1 MDELTAA
8 LMELGVDEATS
19 LRAAEALDVDQ
30 SGEVE
35 YTEFM
40 AGCLNFFDDHLDNML
55 WQAFTRFDLDGS
67 GKLSVDEIAELLRR
81 GQEVGLGTLAPDEAQ
96 VKAMVAKLDKNA
108 DGEIDFDEFRR
119 FFTPNM
125 EHK

>member
-1 MDELTAA
+1 M
-8 LMELGVDEATS
+8 
-19 LRAAEALDVDQ
+19 DQ

-40 AGCLNFFDDHLDNML
+40 AGCLNFFDDHLDTML

-67 GKLSVDEIAELLRR
+67 GKLSVSEIAELLRR
-81 GQEVGLGTLAPDEAQ
+81 GQDVGLGTLAPDEAQ
-96 VKAMVAKLDKNA
+96 VKAMVAKLDKNS

-125 EHK
+125 NDAGHNNKAK